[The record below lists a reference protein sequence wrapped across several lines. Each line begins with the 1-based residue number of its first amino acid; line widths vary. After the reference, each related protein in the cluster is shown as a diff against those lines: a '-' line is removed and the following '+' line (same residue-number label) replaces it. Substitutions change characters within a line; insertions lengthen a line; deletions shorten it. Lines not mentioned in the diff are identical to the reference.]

1 MDLVQDFA
9 EPGVS
14 VVAACTALGLV
25 RASVYRATVPP
36 RPPTFTVR
44 ASSPRSLD
52 DAERRAIVDVV
63 HTPEF
68 LDQPP
73 MAVYA
78 KLLSRGVELPRFGGQ
93 IRLLKSEGR
102 VGFELDGR
110 DVIEVRVKPD
120 EVVVVF
126 DVVSNG

>member
-1 MDLVQDFA
+1 MDLVEDFA

-25 RASVYRATVPP
+25 RASVYRATEPP

-44 ASSPRSLD
+44 APSPRSLD
-52 DAERRAIVDVV
+52 DAERRAIVDVM

-73 MAVYA
+73 MEVYA
-78 KLLSRGVELPRFGGQ
+78 KLLSRGPLRQDSCRTDRMTALGAQ
-93 IRLLKSEGR
+93 
-102 VGFELDGR
+102 D
-110 DVIEVRVKPD
+110 
-120 EVVVVF
+120 
-126 DVVSNG
+126 

>member
-1 MDLVQDFA
+1 MTPQ
-9 EPGVS
+9 
-14 VVAACTALGLV
+14 LGLM
-25 RASVYRATVPP
+25 P
-36 RPPTFTVR
+36 RGGQR
-44 ASSPRSLD
+44 L
-52 DAERRAIVDVV
+52 
-63 HTPEF
+63 
-68 LDQPP
+68 
-73 MAVYA
+73 
-78 KLLSRGVELPRFGGQ
+78 ELPRFGGQ

>member
-1 MDLVQDFA
+1 MEISKCGCETRESAGLSLSARGRVNRRV
-9 EPGVS
+9 PRNRSG
-14 VVAACTALGLV
+14 AAVEAAGHGTGRL
-25 RASVYRATVPP
+25 
-36 RPPTFTVR
+36 
-44 ASSPRSLD
+44 
-52 DAERRAIVDVV
+52 
-63 HTPEF
+63 
-68 LDQPP
+68 
-73 MAVYA
+73 
-78 KLLSRGVELPRFGGQ
+78 ELPRFGGQ